1 MRWRKT
7 GAGLVRPFLSA
18 ADAATLQRF
27 STSSRSGAEAG
38 PLLNLTQRLILGC
51 VLLAGLTV
59 GLLAATHRAL
69 AAAGQLG
76 LAWGFVAA
84 AILIAGVTIF
94 WVLQPIRGLARDAH
108 KIAQGNLE
116 HRTGWK
122 SRDDFGVIA
131 AELNRLAVRLR
142 DLHESDA
149 GRRQME
155 FQLSDAVLQS
165 IFEPIIVTD
174 GKGHILKVNQAAAEL
189 MGEAATDRMALTN
202 TPGGDKIL
210 SAIRDAVSMQKAVA
224 TEDEASMLPM
234 RIGKQERS
242 YRLRTTPMR
251 DSEGRLLGTVTT
263 LEDVTSLQDI
273 DRFKTRFLNVAS
285 RKLRDPLLQLR
296 RGLYALGH
304 GFGGELDPLQAE
316 LVAAAGEESEK
327 LDELM
332 GDLIEVAELDTGKRE
347 LNLERVRPLQALT
360 NARDRYVDD
369 AARKGIRVEVRAYAD
384 LATVLA
390 DRRALRTILDN
401 LLANALRYTPEEGE
415 VLLAAEEVKDS
426 VQFTVRDTGRGIE
439 AERLSTIFDRFNPMS
454 DAGSGLGLALVRRL
468 VEQLSGQIAV
478 ESRLGNGTT
487 FRFTLP
493 VAVVDTT
500 RHPIEVG

>member
-1 MRWRKT
+1 M
-7 GAGLVRPFLSA
+7 
-18 ADAATLQRF
+18 
-27 STSSRSGAEAG
+27 
-38 PLLNLTQRLILGC
+38 LNLTQRLILGC
-51 VLLAGLTV
+51 VLLAGLTL
-59 GLLAATHRAL
+59 GLVAATHRAL

-76 LAWGFVAA
+76 LAWGLAIAVVLVLAA
-84 AILIAGVTIF
+84 TVYL
-94 WVLQPIRGLARDAH
+94 VLQPIHQLAKDAR

-116 HRTGWK
+116 HRTEWK

-131 AELNRLAVRLR
+131 AEVNRLAVRLR
-142 DLHESDA
+142 DLHDSEA

-155 FQLSDAVLQS
+155 YQLSDAVLQS

-174 GKGHILKVNQAAAEL
+174 GKGHLLKVNQAAAEL
-189 MGEAATDRMALTN
+189 LGDAAGDRLALAN

-263 LEDVTSLQDI
+263 LEDVTSLQDT

-296 RGLYALGH
+296 RGLYALGQ
-304 GFGGELDPLQAE
+304 GFGGELQPLQAE
-316 LVAAAGEESEK
+316 LVAAAGKESEK

-332 GDLIEVAELDTGKRE
+332 GDLIEVAELDTGTRE
-347 LNLERVRPLQALT
+347 LKLEQVRPLVALT
-360 NARDRYVDD
+360 NARDRYCDD
-369 AARKGIRVEVRAYAD
+369 ASRKGIRVEVQAYAD
-384 LATVLA
+384 LAVVQA

-401 LLANALRYTPEEGE
+401 LLANALRYTPNDGE
-415 VLLAAEEVKDS
+415 VLLAAEELKNS

-454 DAGSGLGLALVRRL
+454 DSGSGLGLALVRRL
-468 VEQLSGQIAV
+468 IEQLGGQIAV
-478 ESRLGNGTT
+478 ESRLGHGTT

-493 VAVVDTT
+493 IATVGAT
-500 RHPIEVG
+500 RRPVEVG

>member
-1 MRWRKT
+1 M
-7 GAGLVRPFLSA
+7 
-18 ADAATLQRF
+18 
-27 STSSRSGAEAG
+27 
-38 PLLNLTQRLILGC
+38 LNLAQRLILGC
-51 VLLAGLTV
+51 VLLAGLIL
-59 GLLAATHRAL
+59 GLLLLTHRAL
-69 AAAGQLG
+69 QAAGQWK
-76 LAWGFVAA
+76 LALALALA
-84 AILIAGVTIF
+84 AILANVVT
-94 WVLQPIRGLARDAH
+94 VLFVLRPIHGLATDAR

-116 HRTGWK
+116 HRTTWN

-142 DLHESDA
+142 DLHESEA

-174 GKGHILKVNQAAAEL
+174 GKGHILKVNQAASEL
-189 MGEAATDRMALTN
+189 LGEAAGDRMALAN

-210 SAIRDAVSMQKAVA
+210 SAIRDAVALQKAVA

-234 RIGKQERS
+234 RIGKKERS

-263 LEDVTSLQDI
+263 LEDVTSLQDT

-285 RKLRDPLLQLR
+285 RKLRDPLLALR
-296 RGLYALGH
+296 RGLYALSQ
-304 GFGGELDPLQAE
+304 GFGGELQPLQAE
-316 LVAAAGEESEK
+316 LVAAASKESEK

-332 GDLIEVAELDTGKRE
+332 ADLIEVAELDTGKRE
-347 LNLERVRPLQALT
+347 LKLEAIRPLQALS
-360 NARDRYVDD
+360 NARDRYCDE
-369 AARKGIRVEVRAYAD
+369 AGRKRIRVELRAYAD
-384 LATVLA
+384 LSTVKA
-390 DRRALRTILDN
+390 DRRALRSILDN
-401 LLANALRYTPEEGE
+401 LLANALRYTPDEGE
-415 VLLAAEEVKDS
+415 ILMAAEEVKDQ

-454 DAGSGLGLALVRRL
+454 ESGSGLGLALVRRL
-468 VEQLSGQIAV
+468 VEQLGGQIAV
-478 ESRLGNGTT
+478 ESRLSNGTT

-493 VAVVDTT
+493 VAAVAAT
-500 RHPIEVG
+500 RHPVEVG